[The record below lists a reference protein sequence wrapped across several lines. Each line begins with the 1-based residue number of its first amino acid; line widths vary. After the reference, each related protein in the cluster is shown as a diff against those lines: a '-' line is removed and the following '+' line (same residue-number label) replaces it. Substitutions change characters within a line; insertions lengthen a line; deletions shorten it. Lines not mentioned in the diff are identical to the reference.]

1 MHYFNYI
8 NNELYCE
15 DVPLKKIAEE
25 FGTPLYVYSG
35 KTILRHYKAF
45 DNSFASHEHLVCYSV
60 KANSNTALLALLAKE
75 GSGFD
80 IVSGGELYRAI
91 KAGANPGKIVFSGVG
106 KTEEEIEMA
115 LAAGILMFNVESEAE
130 LNFIDY
136 VAERLNKKAPV
147 SFRINPDVNPLTHPY
162 ISTGLKKNK
171 FGVPYERAIEL
182 YKKAKALKNVDV
194 VGIDCHIGSQ
204 ITQLSPFIEA
214 VEKIKALINEIEAMG
229 IEIKYIDLGGGLG
242 ISYKDEE
249 PPHPNEYGE
258 AILKHFEGV
267 DKTLLFEPGRVI
279 VGNAGV
285 MLTKVLYLKENVEKR
300 FVIVDAAMNDLARPA
315 LYGSYHTVAPV
326 VQTEN
331 AESITCDIVGP
342 VCESTDYFAKDRAI
356 AKPQKGDLLCIM
368 SAGAYGFSMSSN
380 YNSRLRAAEVLVL
393 KDRYFLIRERDTFES
408 LVSSEIIPN
417 FEEML

>member
-25 FGTPLYVYSG
+25 FGTPVFVYSG
-35 KTILRHYKAF
+35 KTILRHYNAF
-45 DNSFASHEHLVCYSV
+45 DSSFASHKHLVCYSV
-60 KANSNTALLALLAKE
+60 KANSNIALLSLLAKK

-80 IVSGGELYRAI
+80 IVSKGELYRAI
-91 KAGANPGKIVFSGVG
+91 KAGANPSKIVFSGVG

-130 LNFIDY
+130 LYFIDS
-136 VAERLNKKAPV
+136 VAERLNKRAPI

-171 FGVPYERAIEL
+171 FGVPYDKALEL
-182 YKKAKALKNVDV
+182 YKKAKELKNIMII
-194 VGIDCHIGSQ
+194 GIDCHIGSQ

-214 VEKIKALINEIEAMG
+214 VEKVKTLIKEIEAIG
-229 IEIKYIDLGGGLG
+229 IEIKYVDLGGGLG

-258 AILKHFEGV
+258 AILKHFEDV
-267 DKTLLFEPGRVI
+267 DRTLIFEPGRVI

-285 MLTKVLYLKENVEKR
+285 MLTKVIYLKENVEKK

-315 LYGSYHTVAPV
+315 LYGSYHTIAPV
-326 VQTEN
+326 IQPENTEN
-331 AESITCDIVGP
+331 ISCDIVGP
-342 VCESTDYFAKDRAI
+342 VCESTDYFARDRVI
-356 AKPQKGDLLCIM
+356 TKPDKGDLLCIM

-380 YNSRLRAAEVLVL
+380 YNSRLKAAEVLVIGD
-393 KDRYFLIRERDTFES
+393 KYFLIRERDS
-408 LVSSEIIPN
+408 LEGLVLSEKIPN
-417 FEEML
+417 LEGVL